1 MGMSNAERQRKFR
14 QNRDK
19 DANKRQIYLNKEK
32 ERFQRDKKSGK
43 KKNIANMT
51 DRENRS
57 TRKRWRNQKRKD
69 RAIQKQKS
77 TGLTP
82 PNSPDSDDTLPLP
95 QQQMSHQ
102 KCQSIKKKK
111 KEMSKCYRDNNKL
124 KQQLLEQAKKIEMF
138 RKRWYREKE
147 KNKSPQIPDTPRTK
161 TRKLLRNLSKKQ
173 VKKSLVFHYALMDQ
187 LKESYTKRLKKA
199 EKRQMTKILS
209 GSILRKYKMKTIAL
223 KQCGIDTR
231 NQLKTRTSLS
241 KSTCKPVRDFY
252 ERDDVSRLATG
263 IKQTITFKK
272 VKKQRRV
279 LNDTLTHLHMKYLTQ
294 HESPKVSFTTFC
306 KLRPFWVEFPN
317 ESDRSTCLCK
327 LCENTQ
333 FMFIALKKKEA
344 IKTDNLE
351 SIMTEFACNTEKK
364 ECMFG
369 DCGQCKDNRLEYNK
383 DVEYEDVEWT
393 EWAIK
398 TEKRKIKTEKS
409 YQEND
414 ISITIKELKKGSVDE
429 LVNKFEDQLIRY
441 KKHLFTIRNQYSY
454 YRQKKQSIKE
464 LYLQN
469 VIRNTEYSLWSI
481 KTSTISPHRS
491 LLYRKQFKPD
501 YILHSLGESKSWSTC
516 HMGPPE
522 TNFKKESKIV
532 IQRSVL

>member
-1 MGMSNAERQRKFR
+1 
-14 QNRDK
+14 
-19 DANKRQIYLNKEK
+19 
-32 ERFQRDKKSGK
+32 
-43 KKNIANMT
+43 
-51 DRENRS
+51 
-57 TRKRWRNQKRKD
+57 
-69 RAIQKQKS
+69 
-77 TGLTP
+77 
-82 PNSPDSDDTLPLP
+82 
-95 QQQMSHQ
+95 
-102 KCQSIKKKK
+102 
-111 KEMSKCYRDNNKL
+111 
-124 KQQLLEQAKKIEMF
+124 
-138 RKRWYREKE
+138 
-147 KNKSPQIPDTPRTK
+147 
-161 TRKLLRNLSKKQ
+161 
-173 VKKSLVFHYALMDQ
+173 MDQ

-306 KLRPFWVEFPN
+306 KLRPFWVEFPY

-398 TEKRKIKTEKS
+398 TEKRKIKTGKS
-409 YQEND
+409 YQTKD
-414 ISITIKELKKGSVDE
+414 ISITMKEFKKGSVDE

-464 LYLQN
+464 RECIVHIDFSENYICKMSSEIQSMHFGASKHQLSLHTGVYYIGNNSNQTTFCTVSENLNHGPPAIWAHLKPIIKRIKDSNPEVSSVEFFSDGPTTQYRQKGN
-469 VIRNTEYSLWSI
+469 VYFACTEPQKLGFERVVWNFFEAGHGKGVPDAVGGVVKRNADSKVKYGQDIMSG
-481 KTSTISPHRS
+481 
-491 LLYRKQFKPD
+491 KQFVTQMKDSEIFCCLITDEEISNMQQQFDMAKLKPVPGTMK
-501 YILHSLGESKSWSTC
+501 LHQMFLSKDFNIKYREISC
-516 HMGPPE
+516 NCKGQM
-522 TNFKKESKIV
+522 NAKDMRQSKLKFQMKLI
-532 IQRSVL
+532 